1 MAWKWTIWPEN
12 GLYDAIPYTYTYIER
27 CSKVNQKKKI
37 IHYFFCVLQI
47 QGNGLQQSISEDRM
61 VFFSM
66 KTYEHLRKSMKTYEN
81 LWKPMEIIENSN
93 FVKFD
98 ADDPLEAEWPN

>member
-1 MAWKWTIWPEN
+1 M
-12 GLYDAIPYTYTYIER
+12 
-27 CSKVNQKKKI
+27 S
-37 IHYFFCVLQI
+37 
-47 QGNGLQQSISEDRM
+47 
-61 VFFSM
+61 
-66 KTYEHLRKSMKTYEN
+66 YEHLRKSMKTYEN